1 MIEKTET
8 FYCKICFNSY
18 DDKSKIPKVIS
29 CGHTMC
35 SQCLEKFISETGNVF
50 NTYNCPFCKKLIKKS
65 FEPIINFEILSSIN
79 LHRKNN
85 STYCLS
91 HKEEILLLSAMYTIE
106 TY

>member
-50 NTYNCPFCKKLIKKS
+50 NTY
-65 FEPIINFEILSSIN
+65 E
-79 LHRKNN
+79 
-85 STYCLS
+85 S
-91 HKEEILLLSAMYTIE
+91 HLVEQCGGLLRYHTRC
-106 TY
+106 